1 MLTAGGL
8 EAWLARRARQ
18 DAHKFLAP
26 MVPAVPFRP
35 VTEEEIAALAGEP
48 VNLRDHMKPLL
59 ADTYRDPDAA
69 WSRLEALLQAHGSD
83 EKVAAILKQ
92 QGPEALGRLR
102 GSYGIFSSQRSTRE
116 RWLAELSANRIPG
129 ELTRPREQHE
139 TRRFGLRAN
148 LEYARMQGTFAI
160 PGLTPE
166 ALAAAEALQQ
176 AGAGISYVLPDCPAE
191 RMTAFEIE
199 VVGKVGPLW
208 ASIQADRGLARELAA
223 FRDAAE
229 KRIGEVRNFRDP
241 ALSKACQ
248 LLEVLN
254 HAPKLAARHEVLEA
268 ARIAREQEEAVRK
281 EAARLAEER
290 RKQAMLKA
298 ERRSRPRFSGPG
310 PGMG

>member
-26 MVPAVPFRP
+26 MVPAVPYRP
-35 VTEEEIAALAGEP
+35 VTEEEIAALAGAP
-48 VNLRDHMKPLL
+48 VNLRDHMKPHL

-116 RWLAELSANRIPG
+116 RWLAELSAKMIPG

-139 TRRFGLRAN
+139 TRRFGLRAQ

-166 ALAAAEALQQ
+166 ALAAAEGLQQ
-176 AGAGISYVLPDCPAE
+176 AGAGISYVLTDRPAE

-254 HAPKLAARHEVLEA
+254 HAPKLAARHEILEA
-268 ARIAREQEEAVRK
+268 ARIARVQEEAVRK

-290 RKQAMLKA
+290 RKQAILKA